1 MEEQV
6 TYTHDTKN
14 SKRIDV
20 VKTIEQK
27 YPEMT
32 AEYKRIMWEG
42 YETFCKKSADYGT
55 DNIAMGTSLQKEDD
69 IRLSLTGLWFRMN
82 DKIQRL
88 KQLVVLGKQD
98 NVGESINDTLQD
110 LSVYGVITQIVKNKK
125 WAK

>member
-1 MEEQV
+1 MEIKERV
-6 TYTHDTKN
+6 VRIDTKN
-14 SKRIDV
+14 LDV
-20 VKTIEQK
+20 VQNIEEK

-42 YETFCKKSADYGT
+42 YETFCKKQSNYGP
-55 DNIAMGTSLQKEDD
+55 DNISVGTILKTDDD
-69 IRLSLTGLWFRMN
+69 IRLSLTGIWFRVN

-98 NVGESINDTLQD
+98 NVGESVDDTLQD
-110 LSVYGVITQIVKNKK
+110 LGVYAIIAQIVKRRK